1 MHEQGFKASS
11 TRDAIRTYA
20 QEKKG
25 FSDETWQQFAKCL
38 SFVRGDL

>member
-25 FSDETWQQFAKCL
+25 FSDETSLHSPHQMPIA
-38 SFVRGDL
+38 